1 MFRGY
6 LMFEYLKEWIR
17 TKENEE
23 NEIVDRFLLDFELK
37 NLDNYLFKGIIY
49 TFSKNEQLKYWD
61 KDICE
66 LIDRKIL
73 EIEQNIG
80 KDKFLE
86 VLVDNIE
93 LLSTAYE
100 KLLDIEERMGLM
112 KKFTGS
118 EELRAKFFSINI
130 YNDLLNSS
138 YSNILKLFIKFQ
150 GEIEGKDLSQRYL
163 TPQIECLR
171 KRNYGK
177 LTELSDSDIRN
188 SISHGA
194 VDVINNKIEFI
205 YRKGEKYERKERYT
219 YDFIL
224 DLNEVFDAVS
234 ATCLRFFIYLI
245 KHGGSEQQLLSNFN
259 ISKIGQEFINKQSL
273 STILMKCISYYSFNP
288 FGNNEKEQ
296 FNIEY
301 IHPDLDTSLRF
312 EFGVSVGIGIGEERN
327 IKNNDSIYIGFK
339 SKKSLTS
346 FITIDASHIINII
359 NELENIDE
367 VLLKI
372 ASQSMM
378 WEVNDEIRNDT
389 EDLFRHYE
397 DINSNKYKVAEI
409 EDISGDELKRF
420 KGIMYIEEGSKFYV
434 KKFVEEAI
442 EKLRIIENYG
452 FNNIKVKH
460 GKMEADVIH
469 LSVYK
474 KEIRRNSNKSW
485 LPNNENFIC
494 NVQYDINKKFEIR
507 NKLVDNK
514 LKPERVGYLEYK
526 WNPNFK

>member
-1 MFRGY
+1 
-6 LMFEYLKEWIR
+6 
-17 TKENEE
+17 
-23 NEIVDRFLLDFELK
+23 
-37 NLDNYLFKGIIY
+37 
-49 TFSKNEQLKYWD
+49 
-61 KDICE
+61 
-66 LIDRKIL
+66 
-73 EIEQNIG
+73 
-80 KDKFLE
+80 
-86 VLVDNIE
+86 
-93 LLSTAYE
+93 
-100 KLLDIEERMGLM
+100 
-112 KKFTGS
+112 
-118 EELRAKFFSINI
+118 
-130 YNDLLNSS
+130 
-138 YSNILKLFIKFQ
+138 
-150 GEIEGKDLSQRYL
+150 
-163 TPQIECLR
+163 
-171 KRNYGK
+171 
-177 LTELSDSDIRN
+177 
-188 SISHGA
+188 
-194 VDVINNKIEFI
+194 
-205 YRKGEKYERKERYT
+205 
-219 YDFIL
+219 
-224 DLNEVFDAVS
+224 
-234 ATCLRFFIYLI
+234 
-245 KHGGSEQQLLSNFN
+245 
-259 ISKIGQEFINKQSL
+259 
-273 STILMKCISYYSFNP
+273 MKCISYYSFNP

-312 EFGVSVGIGIGEERN
+312 EFGVSVGIRIGEERN

-339 SKKSLTS
+339 SEKSLTS

-359 NELENIDE
+359 NESENIDE
-367 VLLKI
+367 ILLKI
-372 ASQSMM
+372 ASQSIM
-378 WEVNDEIRNDT
+378 WEVNDEIRNET

-397 DINSNKYKVAEI
+397 DIYSNKYRVAEI
-409 EDISGDELKRF
+409 EDISVDELKRF

-507 NKLVDNK
+507 NKLVDKK